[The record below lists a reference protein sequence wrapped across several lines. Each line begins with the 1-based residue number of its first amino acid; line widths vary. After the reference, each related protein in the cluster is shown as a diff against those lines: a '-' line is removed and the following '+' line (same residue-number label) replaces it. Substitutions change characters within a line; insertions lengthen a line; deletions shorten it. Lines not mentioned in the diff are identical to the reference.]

1 MNMHELFLIFWN
13 SSDFSELSRVGFS
26 LFPVGSYV
34 VDRKSIILF
43 IRSSADSFQVDLY
56 CKHGEVLLMKTFY
69 FWCVQAV
76 LNATRTQ
83 LEREMMLEDVHHVE
97 DLPAFNL
104 LCPSQ
109 D

>member
-1 MNMHELFLIFWN
+1 MHGLFLIFGTPQIFLCFLEFG
-13 SSDFSELSRVGFS
+13 SH

-34 VDRKSIILF
+34 DLKSIILF
-43 IRSSADSFQVDLY
+43 IRSSADSFLVDLY